1 MMYVDNKKL
10 VELYFYCDYIPVV
23 SIATNIVD
31 LFVKTVI
38 LPYKSAVDIEKN
50 HYYTQLKYKNEYR
63 CLALLAFPMK
73 TNLWLANVA
82 VVIFDLYCR
91 KYNNK
96 EYMLEAFKKDKYA
109 ICLYASLQLLNDR
122 DFMLEAFKIDKG
134 ALHSSPLCANRD
146 FIFDCV
152 RIDPS
157 FYRYAGSYGI
167 ENDKEISLYACKK
180 DTNNFTFVG
189 KKLKKDIDFIN
200 LAKEKKWPL
209 LNTWT

>member
-10 VELYFYCDYIPVV
+10 VKLYFYCDYVPVV

-50 HYYTQLKYKNEYR
+50 HYYTHLKYKDEYR
-63 CLALLAFPMK
+63 CLALLIFPMM

-82 VVIFDLYCR
+82 LAIFDLYRR

-96 EYMLEAFKKDKYA
+96 EYMLEAFKKDRYA
-109 ICLYASLQLLNDR
+109 LALYASWQLLNDR
-122 DFMLEAFKIDKG
+122 DFMLEAFKINNS
-134 ALHSSPLCANRD
+134 ALHSSPLRANKD

-152 RIDPS
+152 KINPS
-157 FYRYAGSYGI
+157 FYGYAGSYGI
-167 ENDKEISLYACKK
+167 ENEKDITLFACEN
-180 DTNNFTFVG
+180 DTSNFFVVG
-189 KKLKKDIDFIN
+189 DKLKKDVDVIN